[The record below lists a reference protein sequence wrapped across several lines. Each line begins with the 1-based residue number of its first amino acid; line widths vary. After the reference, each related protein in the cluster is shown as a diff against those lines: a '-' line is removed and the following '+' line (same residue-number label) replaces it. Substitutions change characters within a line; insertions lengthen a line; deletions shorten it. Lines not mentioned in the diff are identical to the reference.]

1 MSSKSG
7 SPAKSGNKPKRTKYD
22 SRRVIK
28 KIQKWKSA
36 SNIGEQ
42 PSTLASKLWKKVDKR
57 DPEAVRRVLEL
68 HADGKGGDKDCIYF
82 SSSRFW
88 HTYKILK
95 NEFLSYFY
103 LSLWSVRLEAA
114 HLSGNSILV
123 GDDNCSIINVRE
135 NSFRPSLSYT
145 LSHLDTVTLVG
156 WYEKY
161 YLLNFGKISLKD
173 STEDN
178 RNSYLTNDSLDAEPF
193 SYSGGFANEL
203 GSVEVQP
210 PNDSDRSLEHSF
222 NELGYRPNR
231 DRPRFLYAEKSV
243 IEYLPIGDRV
253 IILLNVLS
261 DAEYEPPLGWAFE
274 PFTHTTAICI
284 PLTLFEGLGVYEQVS
299 LAQHMLTFEGD
310 IIPRT
315 ADQSTE
321 TTPPIQQ
328 HDACVQTDAFLNYLR
343 VKQELKYLEPP
354 PINFDDNFNQI
365 DNCKREHIC
374 DCLKCNI
381 FLFEFL
387 YEWELNTRTLYN
399 VNEFNNFD
407 DSGGYFSGGGNCNQY
422 CPLTHCYFDTESR
435 VAGRSVDMDRLS
447 KSSPEISSDTTSSS
461 SSSEGEGI
469 IQMGGKYKTK
479 KEKSPVIII
488 TDEDYPTVVTH
499 DAPTEPASPSVII
512 YDDEGI
518 HPIVN
523 LASSPIFAKTGRAA
537 RGEQKTMMKKD
548 SSSYFTP
555 PQATQ
560 NIADPD
566 EFIKQIYFENV
577 GVGLERI
584 NLDLILSRTTWGG
597 AHDVLEAARVGQYH
611 RIPTAQAA
619 AAILRIMPIIATRAS
634 GGGSGCRK
642 CYWTH

>member
-1 MSSKSG
+1 MTNCYLTNGETCVLLCIENILLSMKRGRQQMSSKSG

-22 SRRVIK
+22 SRKVIK

-36 SNIGEQ
+36 SNISSQ
-42 PSTLASKLWKKVDKR
+42 PSTLASKLWKKVDKK
-57 DPEAVRRVLEL
+57 DPEAVKRVLEL

-103 LSLWSVRLEAA
+103 LSLWSVRLEAV

-135 NSFRPSLSYT
+135 NSFRPSLNCT
-145 LSHLDTVTLVG
+145 LSHLDTVSLVG

-161 YLLNFGKISLKD
+161 YLLNFGKISFKD

-193 SYSGGFANEL
+193 SYSGGFVNEL

-210 PNDSDRSLEHSF
+210 PNDSDQSLEHSF
-222 NELGYRPNR
+222 NELGNRLNR

-261 DAEYEPPLGWAFE
+261 DTEYEPPLGWAFE

-321 TTPPIQQ
+321 TTPLSQK

-343 VKQELKYLEPP
+343 VKQELKHLEPP
-354 PINFDDNFNQI
+354 
-365 DNCKREHIC
+365 
-374 DCLKCNI
+374 L
-381 FLFEFL
+381 
-387 YEWELNTRTLYN
+387 
-399 VNEFNNFD
+399 
-407 DSGGYFSGGGNCNQY
+407 
-422 CPLTHCYFDTESR
+422 
-435 VAGRSVDMDRLS
+435 
-447 KSSPEISSDTTSSS
+447 
-461 SSSEGEGI
+461 
-469 IQMGGKYKTK
+469 
-479 KEKSPVIII
+479 
-488 TDEDYPTVVTH
+488 
-499 DAPTEPASPSVII
+499 
-512 YDDEGI
+512 
-518 HPIVN
+518 
-523 LASSPIFAKTGRAA
+523 
-537 RGEQKTMMKKD
+537 
-548 SSSYFTP
+548 
-555 PQATQ
+555 
-560 NIADPD
+560 
-566 EFIKQIYFENV
+566 
-577 GVGLERI
+577 
-584 NLDLILSRTTWGG
+584 
-597 AHDVLEAARVGQYH
+597 
-611 RIPTAQAA
+611 
-619 AAILRIMPIIATRAS
+619 
-634 GGGSGCRK
+634 
-642 CYWTH
+642 